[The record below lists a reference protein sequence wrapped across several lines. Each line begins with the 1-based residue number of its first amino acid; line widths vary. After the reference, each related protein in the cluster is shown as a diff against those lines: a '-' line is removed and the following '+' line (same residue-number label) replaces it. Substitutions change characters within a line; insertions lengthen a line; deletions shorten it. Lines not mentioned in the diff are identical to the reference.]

1 MCSYNRINLVWACE
15 NNQTLNTEL
24 KGYFN
29 FSGWVMSDWGAT
41 HSTVPSALA
50 GLDQEMPLAQY
61 FTEELLAQAIDAG
74 QISNATIDDK
84 VYRILN
90 AMFAIGL
97 FDNPNTGDITNN
109 VTSVAHNDL
118 ARSLAAEATV
128 LLTNNGILPLDSATV
143 GKIAVIGSGGYSD
156 VITGGGGSGAVAPYY
171 QVSPLEGICNRLGGY
186 LPQRA
191 ANCTVEND
199 VYIGQIN
206 AKTNGGT
213 GPDDCCAQCATYG
226 ACVAYSYKAGT
237 CTFITNPEIRVSL
250 AGYTSGY
257 CLSPMPEPQDCN
269 VVYYDGADLAT
280 SAQVAA
286 NADLAIV
293 IMATFSSEGHDRPDL
308 AFPGN
313 QDAVAFEV
321 AAVQP
326 NTIVVC
332 INPSAV
338 LTPWSDEVGAVLAM
352 FMPGQEEGNALADVL
367 FGDVE
372 PGGRLPITFPNVEN
386 EVQFTKEQW
395 PGLPEDHPLNSE
407 YSEMLEIGYRWYQSH
422 GVIPKFAF
430 GHGLSYTTFEYS
442 DLVVAGRNVSF
453 TVTNTGSRA
462 GYEVPQM
469 YLAFPASAGE
479 PPLQLKGFTKVSL
492 APGQTA
498 PVVFT
503 VTDRDLA
510 IWDVSANAFVAQSG
524 VFGVSVG
531 ASSQNILLTGSLVN

>member
-15 NNQTLNTEL
+15 NNVTLNEEL

-29 FSGWVMSDWGAT
+29 YSGWVMSDWGAT

-50 GLDQEMPLAQY
+50 GLDQEMPSDDFFSVSA
-61 FTEELLAQAIDAG
+61 FTTALEAG
-74 QISNATIDDK
+74 DITHATIDDK
-84 VYRILN
+84 VYRILTS
-90 AMFAIGL
+90 MFTIGL
-97 FDNPNTGDITNN
+97 FDNPNTGNIMNN
-109 VTSVAHNDL
+109 VTSTEHNQL
-118 ARSLAAEATV
+118 ARELAGQAAV
-128 LLTNNGILPLDSATV
+128 LLLNNGILPLDSTAELTYA
-143 GKIAVIGSGGYSD
+143 IIGNAAYNG
-156 VITGGGGSGAVAPYY
+156 VITGGGGSGDVVPYY
-171 QVSPLEGICNRLGGY
+171 RITPLSGIASRL
-186 LPQRA
+186 A
-191 ANCTVEND
+191 
-199 VYIGQIN
+199 
-206 AKTNGGT
+206 NGGVFRNSTCVIET
-213 GPDDCCAQCATYG
+213 GFDYFQKGSPTSPGSSPEDCCTQCNARATTCN
-226 ACVAYSYKAGT
+226 AWTFQDGT
-237 CTFITNPEIRVSL
+237 CFFKSSNFGKIPVP
-250 AGYTSGY
+250 GFVSGY
-257 CLSPMPEPQDCN
+257 CATPDNVIFNDGLDLTLAAQDAAAADIAIVVVATYSAEGTDRINLSFPGQED
-269 VVYYDGADLAT
+269 AL
-280 SAQVAA
+280 VAA
-286 NADLAIV
+286 
-293 IMATFSSEGHDRPDL
+293 
-308 AFPGN
+308 
-313 QDAVAFEV
+313 V

-326 NTIVVC
+326 NTIVVMV
-332 INPSAV
+332 NPGAV
-338 LTPWSDEVGAVLAM
+338 LTPWADDVDAIVAM